1 MELAG
6 GSRPEPM
13 ADSPCLARMPGSALS
28 GRILLRDDLIVSQVL
43 IVSKVGQFTHRNPV
57 GQESPTSTSGLVNAL
72 LAHGKTT
79 ERHDRDIIVLISP
92 VGMSSNI

>member
-43 IVSKVGQFTHRNPV
+43 IVSQGGQFMHRNPV
-57 GQESPTSTSGLVNAL
+57 GQDYPTYISGLDNAL

-79 ERHDRDIIVLISP
+79 ERHDRDIIVLLSP
-92 VGMSSNI
+92 IGMSSNI